1 MEVEEGRRMLKL
13 VIEDDEGKQTIV
25 PLIRDEITIGRK
37 EGNTIRLTERNV
49 SRRHARLTK
58 LNGGIFVEDV
68 ASRYG
73 TKLNGSKIDSRE
85 KFDLPDEVLIGDY
98 KLRIQDDT
106 KPPEEDQSTQIKDM
120 QALQDAAGPQPI
132 PPQQQGRLVVIS
144 SNFAGQEFPLAR
156 TEMVIGRSD
165 ECDIIIDHMSI
176 SGKHAKIVRS
186 ANGIFKVLDLKSANG
201 VKVNFTPYSI
211 KELGSGEIIDLGHVR
226 FRFCAPGDL
235 WSFTL
240 AAGLMEDNI
249 QPPGGKGKL
258 FILLAVIAALVVG
271 LAAFMILRPQPETPQ
286 QAAEKAETQQE
297 TVETKRDTAP
307 AISGVPT
314 VDRSIVD
321 ELVLL
326 CDEHAEK
333 GEFEAALDACKQAQS
348 KDPGNKYAQAK
359 YDRIIA
365 ELALKKHYDSAI
377 NYLDLDE
384 CELALVEIDS
394 VNDENSW
401 TARQILKEGL
411 RTKSVKCIESGI
423 VTSAEAAIEESDFDT
438 AQNKI
443 DELRDKVSTSTQIA
457 RLEESL
463 VQAQKKKDRPKNDDP
478 KPKKDKDPVKD
489 KAEDPPAKGGGDPA
503 EAEELADEAK
513 KLILSNPSKAADLY
527 KAALKI
533 SPNNAKWRGSYAY
546 ALERA
551 GKICP
556 AYDEYKKAVGKLS
569 GSSKERA
576 QMGIEKYQGQCE

>member
-1 MEVEEGRRMLKL
+1 MLKL

-106 KPPEEDQSTQIKDM
+106 KPQEEDQSTQIKDM

-132 PPQQQGRLVVIS
+132 PPNQQGRLVVIS

-156 TEMVIGRSD
+156 TEMVVGRSD

-186 ANGIFKVLDLKSANG
+186 ANGIYKVLDLKSANG

-240 AAGLMEDNI
+240 AAGLMEENI
-249 QPPGGKGKL
+249 QVGGGKGKI
-258 FILLAVIAALVVG
+258 FVLLAVIAALIVG
-271 LAAFMILRPQPETPQ
+271 FAAFIILRPQPESPQ
-286 QAAEKAETQQE
+286 PAAEKETAQE
-297 TVETKRDTAP
+297 TTETKRDTAP
-307 AISGVPT
+307 TNIGVPA

-333 GEFEAALDACKQAQS
+333 GEFEAALDACKQAQT

-377 NYLDLDE
+377 NYLDLEE

-401 TARQILKEGL
+401 TARQILKDGL
-411 RTKSVKCIESGI
+411 RTKSIKCIETGI
-423 VTSAEAAIEESDFDT
+423 VAGAEAAIEDSDFDT
-438 AQNKI
+438 AQARI
-443 DELRDKVSTSTQIA
+443 DELRDKVSTSSQIA
-457 RLEESL
+457 RLEDSL
-463 VQAQKKKDRPKNDDP
+463 KEAQKKKDKPRED
-478 KPKKDKDPVKD
+478 KPKKDPPKD
-489 KAEDPPAKGGGDPA
+489 KDKDKTDETPSSKGGGDSA

-527 KAALKI
+527 KQALKI
-533 SPNNAKWRGSYAY
+533 SPGNAKWRGSYAY

-551 GKICP
+551 GKVCP
-556 AYDEYKKAVGKLS
+556 AYNEYKKAVGKLS
-569 GSSKERA
+569 GSSKDRA
-576 QMGIEKYQGQCE
+576 QRGIEKYQAQCE